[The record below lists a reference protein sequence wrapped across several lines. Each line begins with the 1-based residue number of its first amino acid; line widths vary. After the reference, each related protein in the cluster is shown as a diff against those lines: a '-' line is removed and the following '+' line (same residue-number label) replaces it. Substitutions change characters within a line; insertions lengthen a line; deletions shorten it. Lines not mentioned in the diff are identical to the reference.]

1 MENTLFSTLKVS
13 VVPSAFA
20 LHIMTALLA
29 LLLVLGQQL
38 VGSRGQDLHRGMG
51 RQPWQTP
58 SKWGTS
64 ASLHCPTLGQ
74 FS

>member
-1 MENTLFSTLKVS
+1 MENILFSTLKVS

-38 VGSRGQDLHRGMG
+38 VGSS
-51 RQPWQTP
+51 W
-58 SKWGTS
+58 
-64 ASLHCPTLGQ
+64 
-74 FS
+74 

>member
-1 MENTLFSTLKVS
+1 MEDLVG
-13 VVPSAFA
+13 
-20 LHIMTALLA
+20 LA
-29 LLLVLGQQL
+29 RLRLVHGQQL

>member
-1 MENTLFSTLKVS
+1 MENILFSTLKVS

-38 VGSRGQDLHRGMG
+38 VAASPEWPNLHQLPLKPGAR
-51 RQPWQTP
+51 
-58 SKWGTS
+58 
-64 ASLHCPTLGQ
+64 HV
-74 FS
+74 